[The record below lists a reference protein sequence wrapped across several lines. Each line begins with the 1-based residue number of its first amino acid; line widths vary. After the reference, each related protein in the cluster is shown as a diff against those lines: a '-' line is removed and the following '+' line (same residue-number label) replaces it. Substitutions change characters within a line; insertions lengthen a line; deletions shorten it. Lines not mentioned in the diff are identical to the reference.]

1 MFSLASLWQQ
11 TSSVLY
17 TLHCTHTTYYT
28 HTLFQQ
34 VAPQLDSF
42 GDFSLRYS
50 CFNWVL
56 DPSHPKVAAKLMP
69 DSAHYFEASSC
80 LLCSIL
86 AVQVLIN
93 ILMFFS
99 LAKYISTVQSALH
112 LGFSQL
118 AALLAI
124 GLAQQR
130 YAFINM
136 SIIRWFRILFPLR
149 CVCSHGLTFAVHQ
162 RRGTLFTACPP
173 SSRSSSSFSL
183 ATTSP
188 RSPIATVKHLIF
200 SRSARLNINQVS
212 KKQWFLGWLG

>member
-17 TLHCTHTTYYT
+17 TLHCTQTTYYT

-56 DPSHPKVAAKLMP
+56 DPSRPKVAAKLMP

-86 AVQVLIN
+86 AVQVLKD
-93 ILMFFS
+93 ILMYFS
-99 LAKYISTVQSALH
+99 LTKYERAKCAECPSPWVQPAGCLAGH
-112 LGFSQL
+112 WTRP
-118 AALLAI
+118 AALRLH
-124 GLAQQR
+124 QHVHHQVVQ
-130 YAFINM
+130 N
-136 SIIRWFRILFPLR
+136 IISLEMRLFTR
-149 CVCSHGLTFAVHQ
+149 SYICSASATRNFVHSVS
-162 RRGTLFTACPP
+162 TLFEIILLVLLGNDLSTITRGNGETFPV
-173 SSRSSSSFSL
+173 
-183 ATTSP
+183 AT
-188 RSPIATVKHLIF
+188 
-200 SRSARLNINQVS
+200 SARLNIRRQ
-212 KKQWFLGWLG
+212 